1 MTTLHRI
8 VAALTCGGAD
18 DGLDV
23 LLQLC
28 LIAFSG
34 TVFVTGLVLLAG
46 AAQ

>member
-1 MTTLHRI
+1 MSALAKIRH
-8 VAALTCGGAD
+8 ALTMGGTD
-18 DGLDV
+18 DWLDV

-28 LIAFSG
+28 AVAIAG